1 VSSGGTLAKY
11 LQARSL
17 AYADDAY
24 INAKLSVALQ
34 VLADLKY
41 VLEEDGDLE
50 LNVSKTVILPKG
62 ITQQTVFDAAL
73 RIINSTPSLTAL
85 NGNDERAKIQSLCVC
100 VCVCISICISSPGK
114 HYIYK
119 DMQQLHV
126 LPVLVLLAGTE
137 ACAPSNQAFSQ
148 PGLHLKSHLP
158 DREAAIGCIFLAIYR
173 GTSRSAYLTDSFFC
187 FSCFFSA

>member
-1 VSSGGTLAKY
+1 VSSGRTLAKY

-148 PGLHLKSHLP
+148 P
-158 DREAAIGCIFLAIYR
+158 
-173 GTSRSAYLTDSFFC
+173 
-187 FSCFFSA
+187 